1 MKAFRIPQR
10 ITLFLFIILAA
21 VACKKDLET
30 IGLDLVS
37 PGDLISLGYSDTLSI
52 EAFSVGEDS
61 VRTLNLSYAVVGSM
75 NDPVFGRTDAEW
87 YSQIRLAEEPTEFGT
102 NPVFDS
108 AFLIMPFSDAYG
120 DTLSNMT
127 VKVYSLTED
136 IIDSVHIYSN
146 HSVTYDVNTPIGELT
161 FTPRAHDSS
170 YYSGATHAPALRIP
184 LNQAFG
190 QKILSADT
198 SYLATN
204 DDFIEFY
211 KGLAMVAEQPG
222 GVGKGAMLKLTV
234 SAGSSKIL
242 MYYHNSTD
250 TTSYTFGINSDCS
263 RFNHFD
269 HMSYSG
275 ASPILTQQI
284 QGDSAIGEQ
293 FLFVQTM
300 GGIRV
305 KLKFPGLK
313 QWSNSQKILINDA
326 QLIVKDALPSSVFT
340 PPASLFLYPVASDGT
355 LYPYQLPDADEGS
368 SYFDGTYNSTNGTYR
383 FRLSHYVQ
391 QVLNGQQT
399 DYGLFLVIP
408 AASVNS
414 SRIVL
419 GGPKNAGSAIKM
431 YIKYTVVQ

>member
-1 MKAFRIPQR
+1 M
-10 ITLFLFIILAA
+10 LIILVA

-37 PGDLISLGYSDTLSI
+37 PGDLISLGYSDTLTI
-52 EAFSVGEDS
+52 DAFSVGEDS

-75 NDPVFGRTDAEW
+75 NDPIFGKTDAEW

-102 NPVFDS
+102 DPVFDS
-108 AFLIMPFSDAYG
+108 AFLIMPYSDAYG

-146 HSVTYDVNTPIGELT
+146 HSVTYDMNSPLGELT
-161 FTPRAHDSS
+161 FTPRANDSS
-170 YYSGATHAPALRIP
+170 YYNGSTQAPALRIP
-184 LNQAFG
+184 LNQTFG
-190 QKILSADT
+190 QKMLLADT

-204 DDFIEFY
+204 DEFLTY
-211 KGLAMVAEQPG
+211 FKGIALIANPQNG
-222 GVGKGAMLKLTV
+222 IGKGAMLKLTV

-269 HMSYSG
+269 HKGYSN
-275 ASPILTQQI
+275 ASPLLSQQI
-284 QGDSAIGEQ
+284 EGDSAIGGQ

-305 KLKFPGLK
+305 KLKFPSLK
-313 QWSNSQKILINDA
+313 QWSNNQKILINDA
-326 QLIVKDALPSSVFT
+326 QLIMKDALPSNVFT

-355 LYPYQLPDADEGS
+355 LYPYQLPDADEGTT
-368 SYFDGTYNSTNGTYR
+368 YFDGSYNSDNGTYR

-391 QVLNGQQT
+391 QVLNGDQT

-414 SRIVL
+414 SRLVL
-419 GGPKNAGSAIKM
+419 AGPKNPEGAIKM